1 MSENKA
7 SEENRPR
14 HILVVDD
21 EPDICNALQLCLQY
35 EGYQVTTADNGR
47 AALEQVAAARPDLIL
62 LDVMMPEVDG
72 FEVLKRLRADAA
84 TADIVVVLLTAR
96 TEYEDMA
103 KSWEQ
108 GADLHLSK
116 PFNFVEVTDFVKC
129 ILDGENC

>member
-7 SEENRPR
+7 SQENRPKR
-14 HILVVDD
+14 ILVVDD
-21 EPDICNALQLCLQY
+21 EPDICSALHMCL
-35 EGYQVTTADNGR
+35 EHAGYHVTTAGNGR

-84 TADIVVVLLTAR
+84 TADIIIVLLTAR
-96 TEYEDMA
+96 TEYDDMA